1 MIRLSD
7 ETTLLGRFETIN
19 AAVTF
24 LEQHEQKSAGELEW
38 VRVQLRHE
46 LFVDVEPPVTHREYH
61 LEHDTDWIE
70 PSLESV
76 RQT

>member
-1 MIRLSD
+1 VIRVSD
-7 ETTLLGRFETIN
+7 ETTELGRFETIN

-24 LEQHEQKSAGELEW
+24 LEGHEHKSVGELEW

-46 LFVDVEPPVTHREYH
+46 LFVDVEPPVTHREYR

-70 PSLESV
+70 G
-76 RQT
+76 